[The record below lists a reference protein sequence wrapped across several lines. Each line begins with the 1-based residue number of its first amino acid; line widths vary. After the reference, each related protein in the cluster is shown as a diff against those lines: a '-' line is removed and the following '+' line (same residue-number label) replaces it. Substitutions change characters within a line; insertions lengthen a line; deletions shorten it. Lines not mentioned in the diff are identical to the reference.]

1 MKAAVIGASG
11 LIGGHIVNILAKQD
25 HFQEVVILVRKNIP
39 VSSPKIR
46 QVIVDFEDYKQ
57 FQQAMEGCE
66 IVFCSVGTTQAKVK
80 GDMQAYRKV
89 DYDIPVNAA
98 RFASDLGC
106 RHFLLVSSV
115 GADAN
120 SSNFYLK
127 LKGEVENEISAFVL
141 PAFSVFRPSMLLGQR
156 SEFRL
161 GERIGQFLMKALSF
175 LIPSKYK
182 PIEAADVALA
192 MVNASLKPSITGKT
206 IFEYKEMRSLL
217 AH

>member
-25 HFQEVVILVRKNIP
+25 HFQEVVILVRKNIQA
-39 VSSPKIR
+39 SSPKIR
-46 QVIVDFEDYKQ
+46 QVIVDFEDHTQ
-57 FQQAMEGCE
+57 FQQAVEGCE

-98 RFASDLGC
+98 RLAAKQGC
-106 RHFLLVSSV
+106 KHFLLVSSV

-120 SSNFYLK
+120 ASNFYLK
-127 LKGEVENEISAFVL
+127 MKGSVENEIARLHL
-141 PAFSVFRPSMLLGQR
+141 PRFSVFRPSMLLGQR

-161 GERIGQFLMKALSF
+161 GERIGQILMVAFSF

-182 PIEAADVALA
+182 PIDAREVAMA
-192 MVNASLKPSITGKT
+192 MVNSCLTPAFGSQEIL
-206 IFEYKEMRSLL
+206 EYKGIKSILNS
-217 AH
+217 

>member
-1 MKAAVIGASG
+1 M
-11 LIGGHIVNILAKQD
+11 IGGHIVDILEHQAQFD
-25 HFQEVVILVRKNIP
+25 EVVLLVRKNLPI
-39 VSSPKIR
+39 SSPKIR
-46 QVIVDFEDYKQ
+46 QVVVDFANHTQ

-98 RFASDLGC
+98 RLAAKQGC
-106 RHFLLVSSV
+106 KHFLLVSSV
-115 GADAN
+115 GSDAN
-120 SSNFYLK
+120 ASNFYLK
-127 LKGEVENEISAFVL
+127 LKGEVENEISTLNL

-192 MVNASLKPSITGKT
+192 MVNASLKPSVSGKS
-206 IFEYKEMRSLL
+206 IFEYKEMQSLL